1 MYQNAFS
8 CEAFNLP
15 HITSIKEVE
24 MFADYLV
31 NGLNVNFHP
40 DESFENYVSYEDGS
54 PTFSDK
60 EKSYGMQLKM
70 YTLDEAIAKNKAML
84 DSLGELSWNQREYK
98 TLLLIKEYLER

>member
-31 NGLNVNFHP
+31 NGLN
-40 DESFENYVSYEDGS
+40 DYVSYEDGS

-60 EKSYGMQLKM
+60 DVEIGNRLMEECFNVCESNGIDVYEIMGIPLF
-70 YTLDEAIAKNKAML
+70 ER
-84 DSLGELSWNQREYK
+84 LGLS
-98 TLLLIKEYLER
+98 